1 MFIRELPVQVKNGLI
16 LAGIL
21 LGAFLAYLLAGIIAP
36 VLVSLVLAYILNPMV
51 RFLEARKLPRP
62 WAVLTLY
69 VVGTLLG
76 ILILIPLVLQILSE
90 GHELANRLSVI
101 NVDQLTI
108 EYKNQL
114 RDLYQQNSQR
124 PWLQPY
130 LEMSFSSEKV
140 QDLAARAVVLFK
152 DLALQF
158 SKKIL
163 GFVFSAFSSVATLM
177 LLPLLT
183 FYILVDLDL
192 VYQRGLM
199 LVPSVYRPSVER
211 IGHDIDTILSAF
223 LRGQILSC
231 LIFGSLLTLAL
242 WLCGLRFAVLLGPFA
257 GIANLVPYLGGAVT
271 VVLATLIAMS
281 QVGLGEAWIIMMVKI
296 AVALAVVQGI
306 DGFLI
311 QPKVIGENVGLHP
324 VIVILALIIG
334 GSLFGILGMLLSV
347 PITCILKV
355 LSAELYTELYDTYE
369 QPA

>member
-1 MFIRELPVQVKNGLI
+1 MFIRELPVQVKNGMI

-21 LGAFLAYLLAGIIAP
+21 VGLTLAWLLAGIIAP
-36 VLVSLVLAYILNPMV
+36 VLVSLVLAYILNPIV
-51 RFLEARKLPRP
+51 RFLEARRLPRP

-69 VVGTLLG
+69 IIGFLLG
-76 ILILIPLVLQILSE
+76 IVILIPFVLQILSE
-90 GHELANRLSVI
+90 GSDLAGRLSVI
-101 NVDQLTI
+101 NVDQLTL

-114 RDLYQQNSQR
+114 RDFYLQHSQI

-140 QDLAARAVVLFK
+140 QDLAARAVVLLK
-152 DLALQF
+152 DLSLQVARKVF
-158 SKKIL
+158 
-163 GFVFSAFSSVATLM
+163 GFVFSAFSGVASLM

-199 LVPSVYRPSVER
+199 LVPPIYRPSVDR
-211 IGHDIDTILSAF
+211 IGRDIDTILSAF

-231 LIFGSLLTLAL
+231 LIFGSLMTLAL
-242 WLCGLRFAVLLGPFA
+242 SICDLRFAVLLGPFA
-257 GIANLVPYLGGAVT
+257 GLANLVPYLGGAVT
-271 VVLATLIAMS
+271 VVLAAAIAVS
-281 QVGLGEAWIIMMVKI
+281 QVGLGAPWIFLMIKVAI
-296 AVALAVVQGI
+296 ALAVVQGI

-334 GSLFGILGMLLSV
+334 GSLFGFLGMLLSV
-347 PITCILKV
+347 PATCILKV
-355 LSAELYTELYDTYE
+355 LSAELYAELYE
-369 QPA
+369 PHHLPA